1 MPRVVYSQW
10 VFADLPIGRLV
21 GAIAITVTAFVST
34 GCGGTIDGYAQPA
47 IDVVPATSSA
57 TPTTKPG
64 KTTGKP
70 TTSKPAPTS
79 SKGGKTDFQANIGDC
94 VSLGGT
100 VTEATIEKAA
110 CGSRSSNYKVIA
122 KAKTSSGCVGD
133 RDNFYA
139 ETLNGIETGALCL
152 DIDWV
157 VGGCIDVGGDEPK
170 RIECSEGGTEPVKVI
185 TIKKDSDSVDD
196 CPDAADSG
204 FKYSE
209 RKMVVCVESL

>member
-1 MPRVVYSQW
+1 M
-10 VFADLPIGRLV
+10 FADLRIGRLV

-64 KTTGKP
+64 KSTGKP
-70 TTSKPAPTS
+70 TTSRPAPTS

-94 VSLGGT
+94 VALGGT
-100 VTEATIEKAA
+100 VDDATIEKAA
-110 CGSRSSNYKVIA
+110 CGSRSSNYKVIG
-122 KAKTSSGCVGD
+122 KAKTSSGCVSD

-157 VGGCIDVGGDEPK
+157 VGGCMDTGGSDPK
-170 RIECSEGGTEPVKVI
+170 RIDCGEGGTEPVRVI
-185 TIKKDSDSVDD
+185 TINKSSTSVDD
-196 CPDAADSG
+196 CPDTADSG
-204 FKYSE
+204 FKYE
-209 RKMVVCVESL
+209 QRRVVVCVESL

>member
-1 MPRVVYSQW
+1 VAPVVYSQG

-47 IDVVPATSSA
+47 IDVVPATSTA

-64 KTTGKP
+64 KST

-79 SKGGKTDFQANIGDC
+79 SKGGKTDFQADVGDC
-94 VSLGGT
+94 VALGGT
-100 VTEATIEKAA
+100 VDDATIEKAA
-110 CGSRSSNYKVIA
+110 CGSRSSNYKVIG
-122 KAKTSSGCVGD
+122 KAKTSTGCVGD

-170 RIECSEGGTEPVKVI
+170 RIECGEGGTEPVKVI
-185 TIKKDSDSVDD
+185 TINKSSDSVDD
-196 CPDAADSG
+196 CPDVADSG
-204 FKYSE
+204 FKYAE
-209 RKMVVCVESL
+209 RRVVVCVESL

>member
-1 MPRVVYSQW
+1 M
-10 VFADLPIGRLV
+10 GRFV
-21 GAIAITVTAFVST
+21 GALAITVTALVAT
-34 GCGGTIDGYAQPA
+34 ACGGKIDGYAQPA
-47 IDVVPATSSA
+47 IDVVPATSTA

-64 KTTGKP
+64 KSTT
-70 TTSKPAPTS
+70 TKPAPTS

-100 VTEATIEKAA
+100 VNDATIEKAA

-122 KAKTSSGCVGD
+122 KAKTSNGCVGD

-157 VGGCIDVGGDEPK
+157 IGGCIDVGGDEPK

-185 TIKKDSDSVDD
+185 TINKDSDSVDD

-204 FKYSE
+204 FKYAE
-209 RKMVVCVESL
+209 RRVVVCVESL